1 MKKQILFVLA
11 SLMMIG
17 STVPAYAA
25 TIVAGSGKAQEQS
38 SQEQSTSTK
47 SQQEINEA
55 VKQKFNGDPS
65 INWII
70 DPTKSSAELRAQY
83 GTDEWARA
91 EGVEQARRWAE
102 ENKGDIANIADEKA
116 RYEAVANKVAEYFTP
131 DMQGLPVNM
140 AYQINAK
147 KADVYGYTFVGKA
160 LCDAVGIQAQI
171 SSGIAINGY
180 NQSYKVLKV
189 TLNGNTYYS
198 DLCDY
203 DLNHRSMYAESL
215 PYEYTEDKAVDN
227 LVDAMV
233 GNSISM
239 SDDFIKSFNAPEGTS
254 VLRKGGV
261 DYYISEADAKTFNET
276 TDDSVIYSIFDK
288 YGIPYTK

>member
-1 MKKQILFVLA
+1 MRKQILVALA
-11 SLMMIG
+11 SLMMI
-17 STVPAYAA
+17 SSAVPTYAA
-25 TIVAGSGKAQEQS
+25 VIEAGSGKSTEQTTTT
-38 SQEQSTSTK
+38 STSTK

-55 VKQKFNGDPS
+55 VKQKFNGDPN

-102 ENKGDIANIADEKA
+102 ENKGDIASIADEKA
-116 RYEAVANKVAEYFTP
+116 CYEAVANKVAEYFAP

-215 PYEYTEDKAVDN
+215 PYEYTEDNAVDN

-239 SDDFIKSFNAPEGTS
+239 SDDRIKSFNAPEGTS